1 MEQIFEQRKQA
12 RYGEMQQLYFSLYG
26 EDPEAFSYLFQML
39 ERCFQNRKPSLRQLD
54 EARVKEAGWYRGN
67 DLLGMLLYVA

>member
-26 EDPEAFSYLFQML
+26 EDDGALSYF
-39 ERCFQNRKPSLRQLD
+39 F
-54 EARVKEAGWYRGN
+54 
-67 DLLGMLLYVA
+67 